1 MTDLKLIVYMI
12 SLIKYIRKRGAEK
25 RKGLKYE
32 LKLDLLGDAEKSPE
46 RKKFE
51 TRTVKKAHRRSI
63 SVTQNQRIGVFLFSN
78 FSSACL
84 ASSVAQMYKTKNNRF
99 GAVK

>member
-32 LKLDLLGDAEKSPE
+32 LKLDLLGDAVKEPG
-46 RKKFE
+46 KKE
-51 TRTVKKAHRRSI
+51 I
-63 SVTQNQRIGVFLFSN
+63 
-78 FSSACL
+78 
-84 ASSVAQMYKTKNNRF
+84 
-99 GAVK
+99 